1 MNMEVGRVGFWG
13 KQFPIW
19 RPFNGS
25 TQMSNEH
32 KMYSSGTEAYMQ
44 STAPIQCMSD
54 SDGSNLVVFFGP
66 SGDLMLI
73 VGVHQMFL
81 VLPFSGN
88 LMRIILI

>member
-1 MNMEVGRVGFWG
+1 MVDRFLRVNVS
-13 KQFPIW
+13 KL
-19 RPFNGS
+19 NGEFRN
-25 TQMSNEH
+25 QMSNEH
-32 KMYSSGTEAYMQ
+32 KMYLSGPEDYMQ

-54 SDGSNLVVFFGP
+54 SDGSNLVFLGP

-81 VLPFSGN
+81 VLPCSGN